1 MQRGKLIVFEGIYG
15 SGRLI
20 VKLVNRL
27 REALVA
33 HGLQVTEI
41 DSPDGGRAQL
51 MGAGELDGFWRYG
64 QFMSDF
70 FFELASRARVCAVTR
85 TEQAAGRWVLCK
97 GFTLSSLVYAQL
109 KGHDWFR
116 EDLNVLEARARVV
129 AGAGEVAAD
138 HTIFIDLA
146 PARAVAELGSK
157 LAGVFTPEDVARQ
170 RQLYLEE
177 IARLPAGQVTVIDGN
192 GAEDAVL
199 EQVLAA
205 VRPPKP

>member
-1 MQRGKLIVFEGIYG
+1 MQRGKLVVFEGIYG
-15 SGRLI
+15 SGRLV

-33 HGLQVTEI
+33 QGIQVTEI

-51 MGAGELDGFWRYG
+51 MGASDLDGFWRYG
-64 QFMSDF
+64 EFMSDF
-70 FFELASRARVCAVTR
+70 FFELASRARVCTVTR

-129 AGAGEVAAD
+129 AGAGEVTAD

-146 PARAVAELGSK
+146 PAKAVDELGAK
-157 LAGVFTPEDVARQ
+157 LVGVFKPEDLSRQ

-177 IARLPAGQVTVIDGN
+177 IARLPPGQVTVVDASGS
-192 GAEDAVL
+192 EDAVL
-199 EQVLAA
+199 EKVLAVVKA
-205 VRPPKP
+205 LRQ

>member
-1 MQRGKLIVFEGIYG
+1 MQRGKLVVFEGIYG
-15 SGRLI
+15 SGRLV

-33 HGLQVTEI
+33 QGIQVTEI

-97 GFTLSSLVYAQL
+97 AFTLSSLVYAQL

-129 AGAGEVAAD
+129 AGAGEVSPD
-138 HTIFIDLA
+138 LTIFVDMA
-146 PARAVAELGSK
+146 PAAAVGELGSK
-157 LAGVFTPEDVARQ
+157 LQGVFKPEDIARQ

-177 IARLPAGQVTVIDGN
+177 IARLPAGQVTVVDASGP
-192 GAEDAVL
+192 EDAVF
-199 EQVLAA
+199 EKVLAA
-205 VRPPKP
+205 VKGRP